1 MAKSNE
7 NEISDLNKEFA
18 DQLDKLSLHLT
29 SLACNE
35 SLATSRLN
43 SLVGRQE
50 KTLEKMEAI
59 EKAKFENEQ
68 GFQQKMALRNGQR
81 LRAVKRPKEV
91 LFKRGEKEK
100 ILQKLRLS
108 EKENQAVKEQLRI
121 QLVQVMK
128 LEARLANYEAKSKE
142 EADKLKN
149 KRRQQGVTE
158 SPVKKRKFGQIMRSF
173 KEDFCQLRI
182 TLTNVNKRKE
192 QLAGINGLLQV
203 RMNKLIKELDSVKV
217 ENYRILCQNKQLLA
231 YLNIQKISVK
241 ADEASDNDLLLAQLE
256 QENEVLA
263 SELKDAK
270 ERESIWRK
278 QVEMFKNI
286 NEDVEVVMDKA

>member
-1 MAKSNE
+1 MASNE
-7 NEISDLNKEFA
+7 EVEISDLNKEFE

-29 SLACNE
+29 NLACNE

-91 LFKRGEKEK
+91 LFKRGEREK

-108 EKENQAVKEQLRI
+108 EKENQVVKEQLRI

-128 LEARLANYEAKSKE
+128 LEARLANFEAKSKE
-142 EADKLKN
+142 EDGKLKK
-149 KRRQQGVTE
+149 KRQV
-158 SPVKKRKFGQIMRSF
+158 PVVKKRKFGQIMRSF
-173 KEDFCQLRI
+173 KEDFCQLKI
-182 TLTNVNKRKE
+182 TLFNANKTKGQLVGVNRS
-192 QLAGINGLLQV
+192 LQD
-203 RMNKLIKELDSVKV
+203 RINKLIKELETVKE
-217 ENYRILCQNKQLLA
+217 ENYKILRENKQLLA
-231 YLNIQKISVK
+231 SLNIQKISIK
-241 ADEASDNDLLLAQLE
+241 DEVSDNDLLLAQLE
-256 QENEVLA
+256 QETEVLTK
-263 SELKDAK
+263 ELKEVR
-270 ERESIWRK
+270 ERESIWK
-278 QVEMFKNI
+278 MQVEIFKKS
-286 NEDVEVVMDKA
+286 NENVVEEMD